1 MWKSLLMVLV
11 GTIVF
16 TGCKST
22 SSAYEKDDLITIA
35 HNRGSDY
42 TLLVYRSTKGRT
54 RKVLRR
60 KGVCELLLIES
71 DEGEFFLKERGQE
84 PRKLPL
90 TSVQAVEAHLDE
102 LIYNKSPGEA
112 ALPLEGDTL

>member
-11 GTIVF
+11 CTFVL

-22 SSAYEKDDLITIA
+22 SSAYEKDDLVTIA
-35 HNRGSDY
+35 HNSSSDY

-84 PRKLPL
+84 ARKLPL
-90 TSVQAVEAHLDE
+90 TSVIAVEAHLDE
-102 LIYNKSPGEA
+102 LIYNKSA
-112 ALPLEGDTL
+112 GDTKVPSEATTL